1 MKIILYAIALVAG
14 PVFAVS
20 GFHLSRPDESV
31 LWPFAATAVAIGT
44 SILANRKNALGRRAT
59 FLHFLTFAAIVAGL
73 GYCIYEAAIIPRK
86 VWFRGLRG
94 LPLLKDIKGSFV
106 IYSAWSEW
114 LAAGALTLLLTLIWR
129 WAAIVAGPVAKS
141 HETRHVKAV
150 RRRSGWMR
158 FGEVRKL
165 CRLKIGMPL
174 GAYLGQVVKYA
185 ASAADS
191 RLGGHHAVI
200 AGTRAGKGVAAGLPA
215 IIDHDGPVVVIDIKG
230 ENFAVC
236 RRWRESLGR
245 QQVVLN
251 PFGLIDGKT
260 STFNPMMYP
269 RQGAMMQRDIAV
281 LADGLIMPIAGEARW
296 ISLGARDLT
305 EAALELILTHEASD
319 RRSLA
324 ILYDMLCGPQRDAML
339 AAWTEAD
346 QCGGR
351 LAKAASILLSMGDR
365 QRGAILGHIA
375 ESLSWLKYDAMQALT
390 APNGPHEFSYQAIL
404 EGMQDSWLVIPQ
416 DMTQALSGFMRVV
429 LNTTLGAI
437 TRQDGKTRM
446 AAKLLAVM
454 DEFTRLGEM
463 QKVIEIATIAA
474 GAGVEAVFIAQ
485 DLGQLE
491 ETYGPNG
498 AMTILGSCAT
508 TRIFGLGS
516 GDIKTARWAE
526 SLLPEYRV
534 RKRSRTRADGK
545 ISVTESEGKERLLT
559 AAELLQ
565 LPAQYMLTRFRG
577 KPGVILEQIVSHE
590 HPAYRDRLDPNP
602 VVRA

>member
-1 MKIILYAIALVAG
+1 MRFVLFVLAGLSGVA
-14 PVFAVS
+14 FAAG
-20 GFHLSRPDESV
+20 GFHLSQPDQSV
-31 LWPFAATAVAIGT
+31 LPPFVIAAVAV
-44 SILANRKNALGRRAT
+44 SVSKLADMRNAVGRRAT
-59 FLHFLTFAAIVAGL
+59 ILHFLTFAAISVGL
-73 GYCIYEAAIIPRK
+73 AYCLYEAAIIPRS
-86 VWFRGLRG
+86 VWLRGLRG
-94 LPLLKDIKGSFV
+94 LELIKRIWATFAF
-106 IYSAWSEW
+106 YSSWAEW
-114 LAAGALTLLLTLIWR
+114 LAAGVLTLLLVLFWR
-129 WAAIVAGPVAKS
+129 WAAIVAGPLAKIHS
-141 HETRHVKAV
+141 SSQVKAI
-150 RRRSGWMR
+150 RRRPGWMR

-174 GAYLGQVVKYA
+174 GAYLGQIVKYA
-185 ASAADS
+185 ASATDS

-215 IIDHDGPVVVIDIKG
+215 ILDHDGPVAVIDIKG

-245 QQVVLN
+245 RQAVLN

-260 STFNPMMYP
+260 STFNPMTYP
-269 RQGAMMQRDIAV
+269 RPGAMMQRDVAV
-281 LADGLIMPIAGEARW
+281 LADGLIMPIVGEARW
-296 ISLGARDLT
+296 ISLGAGDLT
-305 EAALELILTHEASD
+305 EAALELILTHETPE

-324 ILYDMLCGPQRDAML
+324 VLYDMLCGSQRDGML
-339 AAWTEAD
+339 VAWTEAD
-346 QCGGR
+346 LCSGR
-351 LAKAASILLSMGDR
+351 LAKAASVILSLGDR
-365 QRGAILGHIA
+365 QRGAILGHVA
-375 ESLSWLKYDAMQALT
+375 ESLSWLKYEAMQALT
-390 APNGPHEFSYQAIL
+390 APNGPQEFNYQAIL
-404 EGMQDSWLVIPQ
+404 DGMQDTWLVIPQ

-491 ETYGPNG
+491 EIYGPNG

-534 RKRSRTRADGK
+534 RKRSRTKADGK
-545 ISVTESEGKERLLT
+545 ISITESEAKERLLT

-565 LPAQYMLTRFRG
+565 LPAQYMLVRFRG